1 MEQTPREGEQ
11 SWPRKVASLST
22 LAKSSRKTP
31 SQGPLPPKP
40 SRFTMTSRRDRVRR
54 LAATVALVAAIGTI
68 ATCTGSGE
76 SAGGSGALSFDSTLP
91 QIASTYGSGDFGRW
105 VVDDFGLP
113 SYRYTIDQNTNP
125 LARQAEL
132 AGGTDAWSQV
142 GNDRVKADAFNHGYT
157 ELWSQ
162 DRLAQWINA
171 LDPSNRH
178 EGGGFGYLNVDGRVI
193 STLYDDRPQG
203 ASTDRTFGVGYFSH
217 SLSTRG
223 IDAREVVY
231 APFGNDPVL
240 LHDVTLTN
248 TSEHPENV
256 SWFEYW
262 DVNPLVQSSQQ
273 YRGVTSPSWSGATRT
288 LTVAQAP
295 LDGDTTPLSI
305 FLAQVT
311 GAVTSY
317 TTAQSTFFG
326 DGTVARPEAVV
337 DDRLDDTRAPPVPN
351 GTEGSTLFAL
361 QSRQRLAPGQT
372 VTLRYVYGYDAPA
385 GISALVARYRR
396 MADPFAT
403 SERQW
408 AASLPKASFGS
419 GMKWLAREF
428 LWDAYLLR
436 SATVDE
442 QVCGEHTVTQGGYYQ
457 YEVGQNWGTRSWL
470 QYAVPITYMDPDLA
484 RQILVYSA
492 QFQPQSTLQFPYGST
507 NLCTA
512 YNLGQSD
519 DLDFWFMWAVA
530 TYGLATRDV
539 GFFDRSVHFYDS
551 SVSASL
557 WQHVKLA
564 FAHQQS
570 LLGPHGEYEAL
581 STGDWSDL
589 LPTFSGMTESDL
601 VVAQCAYVYP
611 QLAEVADM
619 RGDHTFGTQLHDAA
633 RSLLST
639 LRGQWTGQGWYA
651 RGYANNQQLGAGV
664 IWLEPQPWAIL
675 AGAPSSSEAVTL
687 VANIRRYLDGVGAPA
702 IVGGPDRIGTS
713 LSPARDDPG
722 VTETTPLPG
731 TGEGDNNAVYPGG
744 TWYEP
749 DGWLTWAYATLDGE
763 VPRARSLAF
772 DEYVRSTLAD
782 HAAAYPN
789 QWVGIT
795 SVDDTCWS
803 FYSSDPG
810 RCGGVLGITNYE
822 GQNTE
827 QPEWMVM
834 GALTLAGV
842 NPTESGYQVSP
853 HFPFSDFSVRFP
865 TIGVSGQEGALRGY
879 IRPLA
884 TGRLLLQVAVPHG
897 ATAVAC
903 EVNGSVVRAAVSSE
917 LATFSVLAQRNRSVD
932 WSVTWQS
939 PR

>member
-1 MEQTPREGEQ
+1 MITRSG
-11 SWPRKVASLST
+11 LSCTT
-22 LAKSSRKTP
+22 LR
-31 SQGPLPPKP
+31 
-40 SRFTMTSRRDRVRR
+40 
-54 LAATVALVAAIGTI
+54 AA
-68 ATCTGSGE
+68 C
-76 SAGGSGALSFDSTLP
+76 F
-91 QIASTYGSGDFGRW
+91 
-105 VVDDFGLP
+105 
-113 SYRYTIDQNTNP
+113 
-125 LARQAEL
+125 
-132 AGGTDAWSQV
+132 
-142 GNDRVKADAFNHGYT
+142 
-157 ELWSQ
+157 
-162 DRLAQWINA
+162 
-171 LDPSNRH
+171 
-178 EGGGFGYLNVDGRVI
+178 
-193 STLYDDRPQG
+193 
-203 ASTDRTFGVGYFSH
+203 
-217 SLSTRG
+217 
-223 IDAREVVY
+223 
-231 APFGNDPVL
+231 
-240 LHDVTLTN
+240 
-248 TSEHPENV
+248 
-256 SWFEYW
+256 
-262 DVNPLVQSSQQ
+262 
-273 YRGVTSPSWSGATRT
+273 
-288 LTVAQAP
+288 
-295 LDGDTTPLSI
+295 PLSG
-305 FLAQVT
+305 VS
-311 GAVTSY
+311 GPDKV
-317 TTAQSTFFG
+317 
-326 DGTVARPEAVV
+326 GT
-337 DDRLDDTRAPPVPN
+337 
-351 GTEGSTLFAL
+351 
-361 QSRQRLAPGQT
+361 
-372 VTLRYVYGYDAPA
+372 
-385 GISALVARYRR
+385 
-396 MADPFAT
+396 
-403 SERQW
+403 
-408 AASLPKASFGS
+408 
-419 GMKWLAREF
+419 
-428 LWDAYLLR
+428 
-436 SATVDE
+436 
-442 QVCGEHTVTQGGYYQ
+442 
-457 YEVGQNWGTRSWL
+457 
-470 QYAVPITYMDPDLA
+470 
-484 RQILVYSA
+484 
-492 QFQPQSTLQFPYGST
+492 
-507 NLCTA
+507 
-512 YNLGQSD
+512 
-519 DLDFWFMWAVA
+519 
-530 TYGLATRDV
+530 
-539 GFFDRSVHFYDS
+539 
-551 SVSASL
+551 
-557 WQHVKLA
+557 
-564 FAHQQS
+564 
-570 LLGPHGEYEAL
+570 
-581 STGDWSDL
+581 
-589 LPTFSGMTESDL
+589 
-601 VVAQCAYVYP
+601 
-611 QLAEVADM
+611 
-619 RGDHTFGTQLHDAA
+619 
-633 RSLLST
+633 
-639 LRGQWTGQGWYA
+639 A

-903 EVNGSVVRAAVSSE
+903 EVDGSVVRAAVSSK

>member
-1 MEQTPREGEQ
+1 MALIPA
-11 SWPRKVASLST
+11 VA
-22 LAKSSRKTP
+22 
-31 SQGPLPPKP
+31 
-40 SRFTMTSRRDRVRR
+40 
-54 LAATVALVAAIGTI
+54 TI
-68 ATCTGSGE
+68 ALTAGAGASGTDSGSP
-76 SAGGSGALSFDSTLP
+76 SWNAILP

-105 VVDDFGLP
+105 VVDHFGLP
-113 SYRYTIDQNTNP
+113 SYRYTVDQQTDP

-162 DRLAQWINA
+162 DRLAQWINS
-171 LDPSNRH
+171 LDPSHRH
-178 EGGGFGYLNVDGRVI
+178 EGGGYGYLNVDGKVI

-203 ASTDRTFGVGYFSH
+203 ATTERTFGVGYFSH
-217 SLSTRG
+217 TLATRG
-223 IDAREVVY
+223 IDASEVVY

-240 LHDVTLTN
+240 VHDVSITN
-248 TSEHPENV
+248 TTDHPQNV

-262 DVNPLVQSSQQ
+262 DVNPLVPASHQ
-273 YRGVTSPSWSGATRT
+273 YRGMSSPSWSGATRT
-288 LTVAQAP
+288 LSAAQLP
-295 LDGDTTPLSI
+295 LDGDTAPLSI
-305 FLAQVT
+305 FLSQVA
-311 GAVTSY
+311 GAATSY
-317 TTAQSTFFG
+317 TTTQSTFFG
-326 DGTVARPEAVV
+326 DGTVARPQAVV
-337 DDRLDDTRAPPVPN
+337 DDRLDDATAPVVPN
-351 GTEGSTLFAL
+351 GTEGTTLFAL
-361 QSRQRLAPGQT
+361 QSRQRLAPGET
-372 VTLRYVYGYDAPA
+372 VTLRYLYGYDEPKD
-385 GISALVARYRR
+385 ISALVARYRHI
-396 MADPFAT
+396 ADPFAL
-403 SERQW
+403 SERRW
-408 AASLPKASFGS
+408 GASLPKATFGN
-419 GMKWLAREF
+419 GREWLAREF
-428 LWDAYLLR
+428 LWDAYLLH

-442 QVCGEHTVTQGGYYQ
+442 EVCGEHTVTQGGYYQ
-457 YEVGQNWGTRSWL
+457 YEVGENWGTRSWL
-470 QYAVPITYMDPDLA
+470 QYAVPLTYTDPALA
-484 RQILVYSA
+484 RQILIYSA
-492 QFQPQSTLQFPYGST
+492 QFQPQSTLQLPYGST
-507 NLCTA
+507 SLCKA

-519 DLDFWFMWAVA
+519 DLDFWFMWAA
-530 TYGLATRDV
+530 STYGLATRDV
-539 GFFDRSVHFYDS
+539 SFFGQSVHFYGS

-570 LLGPHGEYEAL
+570 LLGPHGEYDAL

-589 LPTFSGMTESDL
+589 LPAFSGMTESDL

-611 QLAEVADM
+611 QLAEVADL
-619 RGDHTFGTQLHDAA
+619 RGDHVFARELRAAAA
-633 RSLLST
+633 RLLSA

-651 RGYANNQQLGAGV
+651 RGYANNQQLGSGA

-675 AGAPSSSEAVTL
+675 AGAPRPSQAATL
-687 VANIRRYLDGVGAPA
+687 VANIGRYLDGVGAPP
-702 IVGGPDRIGTS
+702 IVHGPDRIGTS

-763 VPRARSLAF
+763 VPQARSLAF
-772 DEYVRSTLAD
+772 DEYVRSTLAN

-789 QWVGIT
+789 EWVGIT

-842 NPTESGYQVSP
+842 TPTESGYRVSP

-865 TIGVSGQEGALRGY
+865 TIGVSGQGSALRGY

-884 TGRLLLQVAVPHG
+884 TGRLLLQVAVPQG
-897 ATAVAC
+897 ATEVAC
-903 EVNGSVVRAAVSSE
+903 QVDGSVVRATLSSKW
-917 LATFSVLAQRNRSVD
+917 ASFSVSAQRGRSVD